1 VGGVLSAILALATAG
16 YQSLRAAR
24 ANPVDALRY
33 E

>member
-1 VGGVLSAILALATAG
+1 MRYEQTATLAAEGPPPAAE
-16 YQSLRAAR
+16 AAR